1 MDGVK
6 PCHQFPNRAP
16 PAQIPG
22 AELSRSVGKS
32 AQHPGFNLRWQP
44 CRYEL
49 LSRDTFARRDDFWSA
64 EFIPLHTCRTR
75 GANLV
80 HSLMRSERL
89 PALRPVIL
97 PLIRPRPTYQCRREP
112 GKGGALSGYAPI
124 APLLGPLPTPSSWR
138 EEEEAASLEIRDI
151 RGIRVNLP
159 NAPSGTKRPPIAG
172 RPSNES
178 RLRPNGRYGQFRFLT
193 GCSW

>member
-64 EFIPLHTCRTR
+64 EFIPLQRLLVPRRQIGSFTCGVRGVLRTEVR
-75 GANLV
+75 MPDDERSPNL
-80 HSLMRSERL
+80 
-89 PALRPVIL
+89 
-97 PLIRPRPTYQCRREP
+97 
-112 GKGGALSGYAPI
+112 
-124 APLLGPLPTPSSWR
+124 
-138 EEEEAASLEIRDI
+138 
-151 RGIRVNLP
+151 
-159 NAPSGTKRPPIAG
+159 
-172 RPSNES
+172 
-178 RLRPNGRYGQFRFLT
+178 
-193 GCSW
+193 